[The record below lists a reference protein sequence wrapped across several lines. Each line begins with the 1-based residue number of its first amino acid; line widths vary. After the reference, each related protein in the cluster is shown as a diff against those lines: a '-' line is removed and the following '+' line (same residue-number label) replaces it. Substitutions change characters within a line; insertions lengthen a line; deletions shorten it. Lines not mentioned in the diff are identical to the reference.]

1 MRTRLL
7 NMLLWISM
15 MSVVAIPHIFA
26 VTRFWTTD
34 EVITNQEIDAVGA
47 EIRDSTDTLRD
58 GTELIA
64 EGIGDADNNDKIYFS
79 EVTST
84 EQSRS
89 KTADYVRA
97 LVNYALAIIGLV
109 ALLYIAYH
117 GFLTLTAAGDDEK
130 SAKWIEWMRYGAM
143 ALIGIAVAWFFLSL
157 VFWLI
162 QQIT

>member
-1 MRTRLL
+1 MTA
-7 NMLLWISM
+7 S
-15 MSVVAIPHIFA
+15 HTFA
-26 VTRFWTTD
+26 LAWFGSTD
-34 EVITNQEIDAVGA
+34 EVITNDQIDVVGT

-84 EQSRS
+84 EQSRA

-97 LVNYALAIIGLV
+97 LVNYALAVIGLV

-117 GFLTLTAAGDDEK
+117 GFLTVTAAWDDDQ
-130 SAKWIEWMRYGAM
+130 SAKWMEWMRYGAM
-143 ALIGIAVAWFFLSL
+143 ALIGVALAWFILSL
-157 VFWLI
+157 IFWLI

>member
-1 MRTRLL
+1 
-7 NMLLWISM
+7 MLST
-15 MSVVAIPHIFA
+15 SHVFA
-26 VTRFWTTD
+26 VARFGTTD
-34 EVITNQEIDAVGA
+34 QVITNDQNDVVGA
-47 EIRDSTDTLRD
+47 KIIDSTDSLRD

-79 EVTST
+79 KVTST

-117 GFLTLTAAGDDEK
+117 GFLTVTAAGNDEQSGK
-130 SAKWIEWMRYGAM
+130 
-143 ALIGIAVAWFFLSL
+143 
-157 VFWLI
+157 
-162 QQIT
+162 

>member
-1 MRTRLL
+1 MRKRLL
-7 NMLLWISM
+7 SIGIWLLIICAYFTPD
-15 MSVVAIPHIFA
+15 VFA
-26 VTRFWTTD
+26 VAWFGTTD
-34 EVITNQEIDAVGA
+34 EVVTNKEIDVVGT
-47 EIRDSTDTLRD
+47 EIRDSADTLRD

-64 EGIGDADNNDKIYFS
+64 EGIGDADNNDRIYFS
-79 EVTST
+79 EVTTT

-117 GFLTLTAAGDDEK
+117 GFLTVTAAGDDDK
-130 SAKWIEWMRYGAM
+130 SAKWMEGMRYGAL
-143 ALIGIAVAWFFLSL
+143 ALIGIAVAWFLLSL
-157 VFWLI
+157 IFWLI